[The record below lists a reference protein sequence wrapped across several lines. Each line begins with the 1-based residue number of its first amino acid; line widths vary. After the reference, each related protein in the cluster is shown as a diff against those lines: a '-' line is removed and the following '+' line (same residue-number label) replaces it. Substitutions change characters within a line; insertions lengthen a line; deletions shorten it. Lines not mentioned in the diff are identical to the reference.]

1 MIENL
6 YEPQQALIT
15 EIIDENSS
23 VNTYHLKLVDDG
35 TATQAMAEMKAGQ
48 FVMLSVPHC
57 GEAPI
62 SLSVLSKS
70 NSKIFGLT
78 VRKSGQLT
86 DALHKLGCGDTVG
99 VRGPYGQPFALD
111 ELGDRPLFIAGG
123 IGLAPLR
130 PVIEHCTSHRGNF
143 GKVSLLYGCKSS
155 AEFCFK
161 QDFERWQ
168 CAGIDCHLT
177 VDHREQEWL
186 GEVGLVTEQLTANN
200 VANHDQFYVC
210 GPGVMIRFVIE
221 RLEHFGVK
229 RQQIVT
235 TLERH
240 MKCGVG
246 VCGHCHLEEKLV
258 CVDGPVFR
266 GTDLPKLTEL

>member
-1 MIENL
+1 MTANL
-6 YEPQQALIT
+6 YVPQQAVIT
-15 EIIDENSS
+15 EIVEENSL
-23 VNTYHLKLVDDG
+23 VNTYHLALVDERAAEDM
-35 TATQAMAEMKAGQ
+35 AAMKPGQ

-62 SLSVLSKS
+62 SLSALPAG
-70 NSKIFGLT
+70 NSTRFSLT

-86 DALHKLGCGDTVG
+86 DALHELGCGDTVG

-111 ELGDRPLFIAGG
+111 ELGHSPLFIAGG
-123 IGLAPLR
+123 IGMAPLR
-130 PVIEHCTSHRGNF
+130 PMIEYCSNHRSNF

-161 QDFERWQ
+161 QDFERWHGG
-168 CAGIDCHLT
+168 GIDCHFT
-177 VDHREQEWL
+177 VDRAEPTWL
-186 GEVGLVTEQLTANN
+186 GEVGLVTEHLTAKN

-221 RLEHFGVK
+221 RLEQFGVK
-229 RQQIVT
+229 RQQIIT

-246 VCGHCHLEEKLV
+246 VCGHCHLDEKLV

-266 GTDLPKLTEL
+266 GTELPTLTKL

>member
-1 MIENL
+1 MTANL
-6 YEPQQALIT
+6 YVPKQAVIS
-15 EIIDENSS
+15 EIVEENST
-23 VNTYHLKLVDDG
+23 VNTYQLTLIDDSAAQPL
-35 TATQAMAEMKAGQ
+35 ATMKAGQ

-57 GEAPI
+57 GEAPL
-62 SLSVLSKS
+62 SLSALPSAQCSKFS
-70 NSKIFGLT
+70 LT

-86 DALHKLGCGDTVG
+86 DALHQLSCGDTVG
-99 VRGPYGQPFALD
+99 IRGPYGQPFELD
-111 ELGDRPLFIAGG
+111 EMGVSPLFIAGG

-130 PVIEHCTSHRGNF
+130 PVIEYCTNHRDKF
-143 GKVSLLYGCKSS
+143 ARVSLLYGCKSS
-155 AEFCFK
+155 TEFCFK
-161 QDFERWQ
+161 HDFERWQ
-168 CAGIDCHLT
+168 CAGMGCHLT
-177 VDHREQEWL
+177 VDQQEQGWL

-200 VANHDQFYVC
+200 IAQHDQFYIC

-229 RQQIVT
+229 REQIVT

-246 VCGHCHLEEKLV
+246 ICGHCHLEEKLV
-258 CVDGPVFR
+258 CIDGPVFR